1 MGCDSVVISNLTLL
15 NNISFTQNLI
25 ICSETSV
32 MVGNNAYTTSGT
44 YMDTFVTTNGCD
56 SVVTTNLTVLASN
69 TSAQS
74 HIICMGD
81 SVIVGGVVYYY
92 LGLYTNIQTAANG
105 CDSII
110 TVYLSIFP
118 NNINS
123 QYFSICEGDSVLVG
137 NSIYTAAGSYTD
149 TLMGL
154 NGCDSIVNTTITI
167 APAFLVTIGNNGS
180 ILLAN
185 PSSLPNYL
193 WSNGDTTTTISPT
206 TNGLYWVVAINSN
219 GCISDTAFF
228 EVEFI
233 TTSITDEL
241 ISENKV
247 LLRIT
252 NVICQSIPHRKNTPL
267 FYIYDDGTVEKKI
280 FIE

>member
-44 YMDTFVTTNGCD
+44 YMDTFVTT
-56 SVVTTNLTVLASN
+56 
-69 TSAQS
+69 
-74 HIICMGD
+74 
-81 SVIVGGVVYYY
+81 
-92 LGLYTNIQTAANG
+92 
-105 CDSII
+105 
-110 TVYLSIFP
+110 
-118 NNINS
+118 
-123 QYFSICEGDSVLVG
+123 
-137 NSIYTAAGSYTD
+137 
-149 TLMGL
+149 

-252 NVICQSIPHRKNTPL
+252 NVIGQSIPHRKNTHL

>member
-1 MGCDSVVISNLTLL
+1 
-15 NNISFTQNLI
+15 
-25 ICSETSV
+25 
-32 MVGNNAYTTSGT
+32 
-44 YMDTFVTTNGCD
+44 
-56 SVVTTNLTVLASN
+56 
-69 TSAQS
+69 
-74 HIICMGD
+74 MGD
-81 SVIVGGVVYYY
+81 SVIVGGVAYYY
-92 LGLYTNIQTAANG
+92 VGLYTNIQTAANG

-110 TVYLSIFP
+110 TVYLNTFP

-193 WSNGDTTTTISPT
+193 
-206 TNGLYWVVAINSN
+206 
-219 GCISDTAFF
+219 
-228 EVEFI
+228 
-233 TTSITDEL
+233 
-241 ISENKV
+241 
-247 LLRIT
+247 
-252 NVICQSIPHRKNTPL
+252 
-267 FYIYDDGTVEKKI
+267 
-280 FIE
+280 